1 MNAAAPADPG
11 LRIGGKFDDAG
22 KLKGVKP
29 CNRVYGCTA
38 LPNSGGAVQQLL
50 RLAFKV

>member
-1 MNAAAPADPG
+1 MDAAVPADPS

-22 KLKGVKP
+22 ELKGVKS

-38 LPNSGGAVQQLL
+38 LLNSGGAVQQLL